1 MKNNGYI
8 IKTINYNESADNYN
22 YDPIEHIKTDQDV
35 DVLSDILIGDN
46 DDLFWDDSA
55 KLLVKTIIYYIL
67 EKAEKK
73 NLLTL
78 FYLLSDSKESLFSKF
93 DEFEENSKG
102 YKCARIL
109 KTFPEKTYESIA
121 STALVKLSFVINKVS
136 DDIDYN
142 KEFDF
147 CELYDKKMIIY
158 VIFNES
164 NRDEQKVA
172 NIFISQILSQLNMR
186 ENVNEKIYLLLD
198 AIGMLGK
205 INNLGMNI
213 LTSRGRNLSFCL
225 ITNTLNNLEKIYGD
239 EIYSMLNT
247 VDTQLLLGTN
257 RKSDV
262 EYFSGILGL
271 EEDVVKNLEN
281 EKLLIFEKGLKPIL
295 ADKDYYFYHEV

>member
-1 MKNNGYI
+1 
-8 IKTINYNESADNYN
+8 
-22 YDPIEHIKTDQDV
+22 
-35 DVLSDILIGDN
+35 
-46 DDLFWDDSA
+46 
-55 KLLVKTIIYYIL
+55 
-67 EKAEKK
+67 
-73 NLLTL
+73 
-78 FYLLSDSKESLFSKF
+78 
-93 DEFEENSKG
+93 
-102 YKCARIL
+102 
-109 KTFPEKTYESIA
+109 
-121 STALVKLSFVINKVS
+121 
-136 DDIDYN
+136 
-142 KEFDF
+142 
-147 CELYDKKMIIY
+147 
-158 VIFNES
+158 
-164 NRDEQKVA
+164 
-172 NIFISQILSQLNMR
+172 MR

-271 EEDVVKNLEN
+271 EEDVVKNLAN

-295 ADKDYYFYHEV
+295 ADKDYYFHHEY